1 MIVYGTSIS
10 PFVRK
15 VLVALAEKG
24 IRYQHRPV
32 APQAEDAAFRAA
44 SPMGKVPAIDDDG
57 FRLADSSAILD
68 YLERL
73 HPQPAL
79 IPADAQGAAR
89 ARWFDKF
96 GEVELDRRLSVV
108 FTERF
113 LKPRIF
119 KVPGYEA
126 LAQQALDQHLQP
138 LFDYLDSQITGPFLV
153 GDAFGI
159 ADIAVA
165 APFHNLRLAKVQV
178 DPARWPKLAGWVAL
192 TLDRPSFVTAIAAPA
207 W

>member
-24 IRYQHRPV
+24 ISYEHRPV
-32 APQAEDAAFRAA
+32 APQAEDAAFRAS
-44 SPMGKVPAIDDDG
+44 SPMGKIPAIDHDG

-73 HPQPAL
+73 NPQPAL
-79 IPADAQGAAR
+79 VPAEPKDAAR

-96 GEVELDRRLSVV
+96 AEVELHQKLGVV
-108 FTERF
+108 FTECF

-119 KVPGYEA
+119 KVPGDEA
-126 LAQQALDQHLQP
+126 LAQQALDKHLPP
-138 LFDYLDSQITGPFLV
+138 LFDYLDSQISGPFLV
-153 GDAFGI
+153 GGAFGI

-165 APFHNLRLAKVQV
+165 APFHNLRLAQVEV

-192 TLDRPSFVTAIAAPA
+192 TLDRPAFVAAIAAPA

>member
-24 IRYQHRPV
+24 IRYEHRPV
-32 APQAEDAAFRAA
+32 SPQAEDAAFRAA
-44 SPMGKVPAIDDDG
+44 SPVGKIPAIDHDG

-73 HPQPAL
+73 YPQPAL

-96 GEVELDRRLSVV
+96 GEIELDRRLSVV
-108 FTERF
+108 FAERF

-119 KVPGYEA
+119 KVPGDEA
-126 LAQQALDQHLQP
+126 LAQQALDQNLP
-138 LFDYLDSQITGPFLV
+138 LLFDYLETQITGPFLV

-165 APFHNLRLAKVQV
+165 SPFHNLRLAKVEV
-178 DPARWPKLAGWVAL
+178 DAARWPKLAGWVAL

>member
-1 MIVYGTSIS
+1 MIVYGSSLS

-15 VLVALAEKG
+15 VLVALVEKG

-32 APQAEDAAFRAA
+32 APQSDDAAFRAA
-44 SPMGKVPAIDDDG
+44 SPIGKIPAIEHDG

-73 HPQPAL
+73 TPQPAL

-96 GEVELDRRLSVV
+96 GEVELDRKLFVV

-113 LKPRIF
+113 LKPRVLKI
-119 KVPGYEA
+119 PGDDA
-126 LAQQALDQHLQP
+126 LAQQALDTDLPP
-138 LFDYLDSQITGPFLV
+138 LFDYLESQIIGPFLV
-153 GDAFGI
+153 GGSFGI

-178 DPARWPKLAGWVAL
+178 DSSRWPKLAGWVAL
-192 TLDRPSFVTAIAAPA
+192 TLDRPSFVTAITAPA